1 MRASRYT
8 SIATS
13 PALAV
18 ITGFVLVGS
27 LLLAGCDRG
36 DKDKGDAAKL
46 RDADSGGQVTV
57 EGDDRIAGDLTWD
70 PPQALVAPGA
80 LSAAH
85 KRAASAISEGRL
97 YEDEDAAIPLYR
109 AILKQAPGDAEA
121 KAGLA
126 RAQVALLAQGDDA
139 LRNAA
144 EDIEALR
151 KAHAIASVARVVGA
165 ADKSVQA
172 YLGRV
177 DQADRVWDLNRA
189 AESDLHEGKLG
200 ESGASGALG
209 HLREV
214 LRIEPGQA
222 RARQG
227 LAAVE
232 SALLRRAEVSGQA
245 GNFDAAQR
253 WIALAAAVHPGEDRG
268 TIPDARMR
276 LAAMRTARI
285 AQLRDDGL
293 RALQQN
299 ADDRDIAL
307 ARNKLAELLRIAEV
321 GDPAASELRER
332 IDLATHY
339 GLFRPGQ
346 AFTDALGFGARGPEM
361 VVVPHGAFLMGAP
374 AGEAGSSDSERPQ
387 HYIRFDRGFALSR
400 TEVTVAEYRRFI
412 AASGYRPTAD
422 RRGYSMV
429 YEQRS
434 GNFVRRNGIDWRND
448 DEGNVAADDMP
459 VLHVSARDA
468 DAYAAW
474 LAEQS
479 GRKYHLP
486 SEAQFEY
493 ALRAGGSGRFPWG
506 DGAPP
511 TGAGN
516 LTGGDD
522 RSPGGRQW
530 HNAFP
535 GYGDGYWGVAP
546 VARFNANAYGLH
558 DMAGNVSEWVADCWH
573 DGYRRAPTDGNA
585 WLNPGCRERVM
596 RGGAWASAPGQTRS
610 AWRAPTRV
618 DTSNARLGFRVAR
631 EL

>member
-1 MRASRYT
+1 M
-8 SIATS
+8 
-13 PALAV
+13 AV
-18 ITGFVLVGS
+18 ITGLVLAGG
-27 LLLAGCDRG
+27 LLLGGCDRAG
-36 DKDKGDAAKL
+36 KDKADAGRL
-46 RDADSGGQVTV
+46 RDLAAGGQVTV
-57 EGDDRIAGDLTWD
+57 EGDDRMADDLTWD
-70 PPQALVAPGA
+70 PPQAVVAADDLAAAHRRASAA
-80 LSAAH
+80 LSAG
-85 KRAASAISEGRL
+85 KL
-97 YEDEDAAIPLYR
+97 YEDANAAIPLYR
-109 AILKQAPGDAEA
+109 AILKQEPGDSAA
-121 KAGLA
+121 RTGLA
-126 RAQVALLAQGDDA
+126 RAQALLLERGNAALDDA
-139 LRNAA
+139 A
-144 EDIEALR
+144 DDVDALR
-151 KAHAIASVARVVGA
+151 KAHAIASVARVIGA

-177 DQADRVWDLNRA
+177 DQADRVWELNRV
-189 AESDLHEGKLG
+189 AESELREGNLG
-200 ESGASGALG
+200 ESGTGGALA

-214 LRIEPGQA
+214 LRLEPGQA

-232 SALLRRAEVSGQA
+232 SALLRRAEVSGEG
-245 GNFDAAQR
+245 GNFGLAQR
-253 WIALAAAVHPGEDRG
+253 WIALAAAVHPNGDRE
-268 TIPDARMR
+268 TIPDARAR

-285 AQLRDDGL
+285 ALLRDEGV
-293 RALQQN
+293 RALQEN
-299 ADDRDIAL
+299 ADERDIAV
-307 ARNKLAELLRIAEV
+307 ARNKLAELLRIAEA
-321 GDPAASELRER
+321 GDPAAADLRAR

-346 AFTDALGFGARGPEM
+346 AFTDALGYGARGPEM
-361 VVVPHGAFLMGAP
+361 VVVPHGAFLMGAKQDEEG
-374 AGEAGSSDSERPQ
+374 ARDSERPQ
-387 HYIRFDRGFALSR
+387 HYVRFDRGFALSR
-400 TEVTVAEYRRFI
+400 TEVTVAEYGRFI
-412 AASGYRPTAD
+412 AASGYRTTAA

-434 GNFVRRNGIDWRND
+434 GNFVRRNGIDWRHD
-448 DEGNVAADDMP
+448 DQGNVAGSDLP

-479 GRKYHLP
+479 GRNYHLP

-493 ALRAGGSGRFPWG
+493 ALRAGGTGRFPWG

-511 TGAGN
+511 VGAGN
-516 LTGGDD
+516 LTGSAD

-535 GYGDGYWGVAP
+535 GYDDGYWGVAP
-546 VARFNANAYGLH
+546 VARFAANAYGLH

-573 DGYRRAPTDGNA
+573 DGYRRAPADGDA

-596 RGGAWASAPGQTRS
+596 RGGAWASAPEQTRS
-610 AWRAPTRV
+610 AWRASTRV